1 MIKRMKD
8 NNDKQMNS
16 DITDNRGDLK
26 RRSDEG
32 EMKEPE
38 SVEKDELMN
47 QESGAE
53 ERKRGKH
60 GEGDKQEDMSQALSS
75 EADVENLERDFEID
89 EEFKKARQEIEDLKD
104 ILQRRQADFENYKK
118 RLAKDREEQKKLAI
132 RDLALDIIN
141 INDDLLRAVDAAS
154 NIPQGESLEHAHRAF
169 ADGVKMISKQIE
181 DTLHKYK
188 IVEIDALNKEFNP
201 KFNEAVEIDMSEHVD
216 RDTVT
221 KIYQKGF
228 MLDDLIIRS
237 ARVKV
242 TKPMKVKEEVGNREE
257 GMEEGFSDDNRGR
270 EVTNEE
276 VGYD

>member
-1 MIKRMKD
+1 MTGKMKN
-8 NNDKQMNS
+8 NNDEQINNEIKTQGN
-16 DITDNRGDLK
+16 DLK
-26 RRSDEG
+26 SQFNKG
-32 EMKEPE
+32 EVKEPE
-38 SVEKDELMN
+38 TVEQDQLLDQKEL
-47 QESGAE
+47 E
-53 ERKRGKH
+53 EETKRGKR
-60 GEGDKQEDMSQALSS
+60 KEDDRQKRKPKAAKSESETESSDRVLDDNEELS
-75 EADVENLERDFEID
+75 
-89 EEFKKARQEIEDLKD
+89 KARQEIEDLKD

-141 INDDLLRAVDAAS
+141 IHDDLMRAVEAAS
-154 NIPQGESLEHAHRAF
+154 DIPKGESLEHAHQAF

-181 DTLHKYK
+181 DVLQKYR
-188 IVEIDALNKEFNP
+188 IVEIDSLNKEFNP
-201 KFNEAVEIDMSEHVD
+201 NFNEAVEIDMSDHVE

-242 TKPMKVKEEVGNREE
+242 TKPVAKAEVSDRGE
-257 GMEEGFSDDNRGR
+257 GMEESLNGDNRER
-270 EVTNEE
+270 EMTNEK

>member
-1 MIKRMKD
+1 MIGKMKN
-8 NNDKQMNS
+8 NNDEQINNEIKTQGNDRKS
-16 DITDNRGDLK
+16 QFNA
-26 RRSDEG
+26 G
-32 EMKEPE
+32 EVKEPE
-38 SVEKDELMN
+38 TEGQDQLLDQKE
-47 QESGAE
+47 GE
-53 ERKRGKH
+53 EGRKREKRKEDDRHKH
-60 GEGDKQEDMSQALSS
+60 RSKAAKSESEIESPDQVLED
-75 EADVENLERDFEID
+75 N
-89 EEFKKARQEIEDLKD
+89 EELGKARQEIEDLKD

-141 INDDLLRAVDAAS
+141 INDDVLRAVEAAS
-154 NIPQGESLEHAHRAF
+154 DIPKGESLEHAHQAF

-181 DTLHKYK
+181 DVLRKYR

-201 KFNEAVEIDMSEHVD
+201 NFNEAVEIDMSEHVK

-242 TKPMKVKEEVGNREE
+242 TKPMAKAEVSDRGE
-257 GMEEGFSDDNRGR
+257 GMEESLNGDNRER
-270 EVTNEE
+270 EATNEK

>member
-8 NNDKQMNS
+8 NEDKQINN
-16 DITDNRGDLK
+16 DATDNRSDLK
-26 RRSDEG
+26 RRSDQG
-32 EMKEPE
+32 EMKKPE
-38 SVEKDELMN
+38 SVEKDELMK
-47 QESGAE
+47 QKSWDEQK
-53 ERKRGKH
+53 KRDKH
-60 GEGDKQEDMSQALSS
+60 EDMSQSLSS
-75 EADVENLERDFEID
+75 EADVENLESDFEN
-89 EEFKKARQEIEDLKD
+89 EEELKKARQEIDDLKD
-104 ILQRRQADFENYKK
+104 VLQRRQADFENYKK

-141 INDDLLRAVDAAS
+141 INDDLLRAVDAAT
-154 NIPQGESLEHAHRAF
+154 NIPQGESLEHAHQAF
-169 ADGVKMISKQIE
+169 AEGVKMISKQIE
-181 DTLHKYK
+181 DTLQKYK

-201 KFNEAVEIDMSEHVD
+201 KFNEAIEIDMSDNVD

-242 TKPMKVKEEVGNREE
+242 TKPMKIKEEVGNREE
-257 GMEEGFSDDNRGR
+257 GVEKDFSDDNSER

-276 VGYD
+276 VGCD

>member
-1 MIKRMKD
+1 
-8 NNDKQMNS
+8 
-16 DITDNRGDLK
+16 
-26 RRSDEG
+26 
-32 EMKEPE
+32 
-38 SVEKDELMN
+38 
-47 QESGAE
+47 
-53 ERKRGKH
+53 
-60 GEGDKQEDMSQALSS
+60 MSQALSS
-75 EADVENLERDFEID
+75 EADIENLERDFEND
-89 EEFKKARQEIEDLKD
+89 EELKKARQEIDDLKD
-104 ILQRRQADFENYKK
+104 VLQRRQADFENYKK

-181 DTLHKYK
+181 DTLRKYK

-201 KFNEAVEIDMSEHVD
+201 NFNEAIEIDMSEDVD
-216 RDTVT
+216 KDTVT

-242 TKPMKVKEEVGNREE
+242 TKPVKIKEEGGNREE
-257 GMEEGFSDDNRGR
+257 GVEEGFSDDNRER

-276 VGYD
+276 VGFD